1 MKRREFIFGSAIG
14 LIGSTMLP
22 AIVMANANDGNLN
35 DDLPKVL
42 ILGDSISIGYFP
54 YVKEFLK
61 GKANVNRPFKS
72 DGAAENCQGTTN
84 GIKNIDRWIGDTKWD
99 IIHFNFGLHDI
110 KHVDAIT
117 GKNSEKL
124 EDPRQ
129 AEPKQ
134 YKKNLRM
141 ITDKLKTASA
151 KIVFATTTPFPENV
165 GGPLREYGDAE
176 KYNKIALK
184 IMKRNN
190 VQVNDLFGFVLPRMS
205 ELQRP
210 NNVHFT
216 DEGSK
221 ALAEQVSKII
231 IG

>member
-1 MKRREFIFGSAIG
+1 MKRKEFLKLGMTGAVAAIFPFNSYADTKK
-14 LIGSTMLP
+14 S
-22 AIVMANANDGNLN
+22 
-35 DDLPKVL
+35 LPKVL

-54 YVKEFLK
+54 FVKELL
-61 GKANVNRPFKS
+61 ADQAEVTRPFKEN
-72 DGAAENCQGTTN
+72 GNPENCQGTTN
-84 GIKNIDRWIGDTKWD
+84 GIANIDRWIGDTKWD

-110 KHVDAIT
+110 KHIHPET
-117 GKNSEKL
+117 GKNSNEL

-134 YKKNLRM
+134 YKKNLKL
-141 ITDKLKTASA
+141 ITEKLKTTGA
-151 KIVFATTTPFPENV
+151 KLVFATTTPYPENV
-165 GGPLREYGDAE
+165 GGPLRAYGDAE

-184 IMKRNN
+184 IMHKNN

-221 ALAEQVSKII
+221 ELAEQVSKTII
-231 IG
+231 SYF